1 MSKMLKLPLI
11 KANDLLRFL
20 EKLGFKPVRMKGSHV
35 RLKADDAELNDL
47 ITEIKKYQEGF

>member
-1 MSKMLKLPLI
+1 MLKLPLI